1 VPRRRYVDPAGTSG
15 YAGLQVNIRG
25 KIVLVVLPL
34 IIAPLVLTGVSS
46 ILTARESVTSV
57 AAGLLQFKAE
67 QLATYARG
75 QWDLLV
81 ANGLEAD
88 ATYREASEAAVETFA
103 RSLLRSPPEMIVAL
117 AGDSSIALRTGDVS
131 EDGPGRSPLAALADS
146 GASGWQTL
154 TLGGVDR
161 VAYVIEFAPFGWTV
175 FVTEASDAFYRST
188 ERIVLQTGVIL
199 GASLLLALALLLVF
213 AGRLTRPLRQMTAA
227 MQDIITTGDLSE
239 RVQTLYRDETGRLG
253 HAFNLMLADLEKAY
267 GLVKGYALRAAVAK
281 ENEEKIRRIF
291 QKYVPK
297 AVIDQFYASPEQ
309 MLVGEMR
316 PVAVL
321 FSDIRSFT
329 TIVETFNPGELVEM
343 LNGYFGTMAKPIYER
358 HGIVDK
364 HIGDAIM
371 AVFGAPEKQENDALA
386 AVLAALDMLDALA
399 SFNDVQRFRGRPPF
413 RIGIGVHYG
422 PVIVGNI
429 GSEYKMDYTVMGD
442 RVNLASRL
450 EGLSKKYHEPLIV
463 SDSIQRRLRSEFPC
477 RLLDRASVKGRRE
490 ATGIYTLRRSL
501 PGSEAEAWKAH
512 NEAAE
517 LFYERKFV
525 EAAAGFRR
533 VLEALPKDEHA
544 RRFLGECE
552 MLKAKPP
559 APDWTGVVEMSEK

>member
-1 VPRRRYVDPAGTSG
+1 
-15 YAGLQVNIRG
+15 VNIRG

-46 ILTARESVTSV
+46 ILTARESVTTV

-67 QLATYARG
+67 QLTTYAQG
-75 QWDLLV
+75 QWNLLV

-103 RSLLRSPPEMIVAL
+103 HSLLRSPTELIVAL
-117 AGDSSIALRTGDVS
+117 TPDGSVALRTGEIADD
-131 EDGPGRSPLAALADS
+131 EAGRAPFASIAAA
-146 GASGWQTL
+146 GATGWQTL
-154 TLGGVDR
+154 DLAGVER
-161 VAYVIEFAPFGWTV
+161 VAFVNRFSPFDWTV
-175 FVTEASDAFYRST
+175 FVTEASDTFYRST

-199 GASLLLALALLLVF
+199 GASLLLALLLLLVF
-213 AGRLTRPLRQMTAA
+213 AGRLTRPLRQLTGA
-227 MQDIITTGDLSE
+227 MQDVITTGDLSE
-239 RVQTLYRDETGRLG
+239 RVETLYRDETGRLG
-253 HAFNLMLADLEKAY
+253 HTFNLMTADLEKAY

-343 LNGYFGTMAKPIYER
+343 LNGYFGTMAKPIYDR

-386 AVLAALDMLDALA
+386 AVLAALDMLDALVV
-399 SFNDVQRFRGRPPF
+399 FNEVQRSRNRPPF
-413 RIGIGVHYG
+413 KIGIGIHYG

-450 EGLSKKYHEPLIV
+450 EGLSKVYHEPLII
-463 SDSIQRRLRSEFPC
+463 SDSIQRRVRSGFAC
-477 RLLDRASVKGRRE
+477 RLLGRASVKGRRE
-490 ATGIYTLRRSL
+490 ATGIYTLKREL
-501 PGSEAEAWKAH
+501 APAEDAAWKAH
-512 NEAAE
+512 DEAVT
-517 LFYERKFV
+517 LFYEQKFADA
-525 EAAAGFRR
+525 EKGFRR
-533 VLEALPKDEHA
+533 VLEMLPRDEHA
-544 RRFLGECE
+544 HRYLADCVKLR
-552 MLKAKPP
+552 KTPP
-559 APDWTGVVEMSEK
+559 GPGWTGASEMTEK